1 MAENKP
7 NNDNLNH
14 LGDRKDARKRLI
26 GAKPI
31 VAECRTMDATF
42 EATVQDVS
50 STGVFVKT
58 TRKLKFEQEI
68 ALTFTFPQ
76 TGQTIKA
83 TGEVVRITHEGV
95 GVEIK
100 LFFNE

>member
-1 MAENKP
+1 MAENKS
-7 NNDNLNH
+7 NNGDSNNH
-14 LGDRKDARKRLI
+14 RNRKDARKKLI

-42 EATVQDVS
+42 KATVQDVS
-50 STGVFVKT
+50 STGVFVQT
-58 TRKLKFEQEI
+58 RRKLKFGEEI

>member
-7 NNDNLNH
+7 NNGNLNH
-14 LGDRKDARKRLI
+14 LGDRKDARKRLM
-26 GAKPI
+26 GTEPI

>member
-1 MAENKP
+1 MADINRKNNNK
-7 NNDNLNH
+7 NNLEE
-14 LGDRKDARKRLI
+14 RRDARKRLI

-42 EATVQDVS
+42 KATIQNVS
-50 STGVFVKT
+50 SAGVFVKT
-58 TRKLKFEQEI
+58 TRKLTYGQEI

-76 TGQTIKA
+76 TGQTIRA
-83 TGEVVRITHEGV
+83 TGEIVRITREGV

-100 LFFNE
+100 LFFKE